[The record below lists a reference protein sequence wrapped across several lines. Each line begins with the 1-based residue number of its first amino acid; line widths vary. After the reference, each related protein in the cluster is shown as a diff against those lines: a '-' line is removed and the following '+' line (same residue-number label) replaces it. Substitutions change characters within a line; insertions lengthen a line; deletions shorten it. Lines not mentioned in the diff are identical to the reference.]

1 MLSIG
6 RYVDMRTLYAIAGII
21 GVMIII
27 VIGYLLLEYSEV
39 RRERKWEKE
48 RLERERKE
56 FEAVWGKRG

>member
-1 MLSIG
+1 
-6 RYVDMRTLYAIAGII
+6 MRTLYAIAGII